1 MVSRLLEAAGVSG
14 LVFFAIGFEFSE
26 FDDLGYVQHGEAFFV
41 ADPASSAVAIARDWK
56 VCLQGVQ
63 SLATSATEE
72 SVIKE
77 TIQ

>member
-41 ADPASSAVAIARDWK
+41 ADPASSAVANRKRLENFLLGHPKSCDF
-56 VCLQGVQ
+56 GY
-63 SLATSATEE
+63 
-72 SVIKE
+72 
-77 TIQ
+77 